1 MNSTLGQQW
10 MNLGEA
16 AALLGVHPST
26 LRAWAD
32 RGEITAHRTPG
43 KHRRF
48 LRTEIETWAAS
59 RREAPAAG
67 QLVVESALGRA
78 RMQAAES
85 VLRGTAWYRRL
96 SETRKAEFREAGRR
110 MLHLVLGY
118 LREGEESILKEGERT
133 GREYERLGR
142 AAGLSLT
149 ETVQVFLYFRDFLND
164 AVLEVAQA
172 AGARGGRGWAGMQ
185 RKIGEF
191 TNRVL
196 LSLIES
202 HGERAR

>member
-1 MNSTLGQQW
+1 MHSTAGQQW

-26 LRAWAD
+26 LRVWAD
-32 RGEITAHRTPG
+32 RGDIPAHRTPG

-59 RREAPAAG
+59 RREAPVAG

-78 RMQAAES
+78 RMQAVEG

-96 SETRKAEFREAGRR
+96 GETRKAEFREAGRR
-110 MLHLVLGY
+110 MLHLVLAY
-118 LREGEESILKEGERT
+118 LREGEESVLKEGERI
-133 GREYERLGR
+133 GREYERLGQ
-142 AAGLSLT
+142 AAGLTLT

-164 AVLEVAQA
+164 AVLEVAQT
-172 AGARGGRGWAGMQ
+172 AGARGGREWVGVQ
-185 RKIGEF
+185 RKIGTF

-196 LSLIES
+196 LCLIGAHE
-202 HGERAR
+202 ERSR